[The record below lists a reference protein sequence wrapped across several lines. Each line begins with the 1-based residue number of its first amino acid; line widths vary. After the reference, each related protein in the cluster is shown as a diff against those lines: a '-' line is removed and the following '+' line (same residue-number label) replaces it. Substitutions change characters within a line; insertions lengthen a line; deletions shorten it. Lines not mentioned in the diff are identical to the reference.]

1 MAAPLKLFHFGI
13 AVLVA
18 IADLITKWWVVTH
31 LELHEPVVVVPGLFN
46 LTLVR
51 NSGVAFGLFQDSN
64 SPFKPFV
71 LSFIAFAAILAI
83 IYYAVKLDP
92 QQAGLRLILSVV
104 MGGILGNFIDRL
116 YNGSVVDF
124 LEVYWR
130 GFHWPTFNLA
140 DSAISIGIVLL
151 LLDSLRPPCP
161 QAN

>member
-1 MAAPLKLFHFGI
+1 MAAPLKLFHYGI

-18 IADLITKWWVVTH
+18 TADLVTKWWMVTH

-51 NSGVAFGLFQDSN
+51 NSGVAFGLFQDSD

-71 LSFIAFAAILAI
+71 LSLIAFAAILAI
-83 IYYAVKLDP
+83 IYYAMKLDP
-92 QQAGLRLILSVV
+92 HQAGLRLILSVV

-130 GFHWPTFNLA
+130 NFHWPTFNLA
-140 DSAISIGIVLL
+140 DSAISIGIILL
-151 LLDSLRPPCP
+151 LLDSLRPQCS
-161 QAN
+161 QAD